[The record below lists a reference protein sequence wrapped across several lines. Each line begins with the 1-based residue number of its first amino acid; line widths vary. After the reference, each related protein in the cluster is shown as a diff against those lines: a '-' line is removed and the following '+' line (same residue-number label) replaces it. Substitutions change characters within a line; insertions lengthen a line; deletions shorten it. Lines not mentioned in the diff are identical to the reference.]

1 MGDPLNISNKL
12 GIGVIGLFMG
22 RNMLYVN
29 RLESAKSEVRAVCDT
44 DEDRLLKNKIEFG
57 IPFASTDF
65 RAVIDRPDVDIVGIF
80 TPDHLHMEMIRYAL
94 RAGKHVICTKPMVVS
109 LQEAKETVD
118 LVRQHKLKFL
128 TGQTRRYVSHHMQAK
143 QLYDSGKIGTPLLA
157 EASYIHGDMWKVFDR
172 GAWRYEVP
180 QKTVY
185 GGLCHPV
192 DHLRWYFGDV
202 DEVFAYGA
210 PSAVDT
216 RYPQDEPINII
227 ANLKFKSGLIARV
240 INACGIIEPPYGSQ
254 SDVMPMEGV
263 SIYGTKGTI
272 TNYHARYFE
281 NGLRGEAV
289 TVDFSKA
296 ENAVDFDGQEYAGHT
311 ASVLR
316 YIKEMEDCI
325 INDKTPAVD
334 AVEGAKAVA
343 VCGAVEESMIT
354 GLPVKVF
361 NDF

>member
-1 MGDPLNISNKL
+1 M
-12 GIGVIGLFMG
+12 
-22 RNMLYVN
+22 
-29 RLESAKSEVRAVCDT
+29 
-44 DEDRLLKNKIEFG
+44 
-57 IPFASTDF
+57 
-65 RAVIDRPDVDIVGIF
+65 
-80 TPDHLHMEMIRYAL
+80 
-94 RAGKHVICTKPMVVS
+94 
-109 LQEAKETVD
+109 
-118 LVRQHKLKFL
+118 

-143 QLYDSGKIGTPLLA
+143 QLYDSGKIGEPLLA

-210 PSAVDT
+210 PSPVDM

-240 INACGIIEPPYGSQ
+240 MNACGIIEPPYGSQ

-281 NGLRGEAV
+281 NGLRGESV

-296 ENAVDFDGQEYAGHT
+296 ENAQDFDGKEYSGHT

-325 INDKTPAVD
+325 LNDKTPAVD

-343 VCGAVEESMIT
+343 VCSAVEESIKT
-354 GLPVKVF
+354 GQSAKVF
-361 NDF
+361 NEF